1 MFLIYQKYIAGE
13 KVVIDLDKTSK
24 SVVADVL
31 KKVGLMWTVNHQID
45 FGTREDN
52 F

>member
-13 KVVIDLDKTSK
+13 KVVIDLDKASK

-31 KKVGLMWTVNHQID
+31 KKVCHLWNVNHQID
-45 FGTREDN
+45 FGAGEDN